1 MHTGKK
7 LTKGENR
14 RYVKVKNPF
23 FLQKKKKRQ
32 ETYSER
38 VGESRS
44 MLNP

>member
-1 MHTGKK
+1 MHTDKK
-7 LTKGENR
+7 LTKGENWR
-14 RYVKVKNPF
+14 HVKVKNPF
-23 FLQKKKKRQ
+23 FFTKKKERQ